1 MTESFLAK
9 AKAARGLP
17 EHKPPPPPILSANG
31 SGRGYGQAALA
42 GEVQRVRTAGDGTR
56 NDTLN
61 RAAFSL
67 GQLVAGGELTEAEVR
82 DELTD
87 AARTAGLNDR
97 EISATLAS
105 GLSGGMAT
113 PRQAP
118 TVPCTPSTPCHGA
131 ACEFCSPAGWLDA
144 RIAYLA
150 SPDSR
155 VAKTINGVKHDGDQA
170 DQPNHLEKLKAA
182 LVDSAGLDDIP
193 DPEPI
198 IGDDIL
204 FRDTLAWMVGK
215 PGCGKSFSALDMAGC
230 IATGEPWQTYRVEQG
245 RVLYLVAEGVRG
257 VKQRVRAWEQSM
269 GRTMAGVDFLP
280 IAVQS
285 TNRAMWDAFVELA
298 RENQYALIV
307 IDTQSRVTVG
317 VEENSNTEMGEFV
330 HQAERLRAASAACVL
345 IVHHIGRN
353 GDTGRGATVLDG
365 ALSTIIKVTKDED
378 RIKLECTKNKDA
390 AEWDDINLRTVP
402 TGESVVLMLDD
413 GFAPK
418 AQTVSHAALK
428 MGVTWWEHHADNWV
442 TASALVDI
450 VAPKTTF
457 YRNVREL
464 EREHIVELD
473 TSGRWPRYRVTKPPE
488 NGPVGQRP
496 GVVPQSHP

>member
-1 MTESFLAK
+1 MIE
-9 AKAARGLP
+9 
-17 EHKPPPPPILSANG
+17 
-31 SGRGYGQAALA
+31 
-42 GEVQRVRTAGDGTR
+42 
-56 NDTLN
+56 
-61 RAAFSL
+61 
-67 GQLVAGGELTEAEVR
+67 
-82 DELTD
+82 
-87 AARTAGLNDR
+87 
-97 EISATLAS
+97 
-105 GLSGGMAT
+105 
-113 PRQAP
+113 
-118 TVPCTPSTPCHGA
+118 CTPSNPCHTPR
-131 ACEFCSPAGWLDA
+131 CPFCDPAGYVDGEAPEEEQSHLD
-144 RIAYLA
+144 R
-150 SPDSR
+150 
-155 VAKTINGVKHDGDQA
+155 
-170 DQPNHLEKLKAA
+170 LKAA

-198 IGDDIL
+198 IGEDIL

-230 IATGEPWQTYRVEQG
+230 VATGEPWQTYRVQQG

-269 GRTMAGVDFLP
+269 GQTMHGVDFLP

-285 TNRAMWDAFVELA
+285 TNGAMWDAFVELA

-413 GFAPK
+413 GFSPS

-428 MGVTWWEHHADNWV
+428 MGVSWWEHHGDNWV
-442 TASALVDI
+442 SASALVDI

-464 EREHIVELD
+464 EREHIVEID
-473 TSGRWPRYRVTKPPE
+473 SSARYPRYRIPKPPE
-488 NGPVGQRP
+488 NGPVGHVP
-496 GVVPQSHP
+496 AVVPQSHP